1 MTKLSTIGEFGLI
14 NRISK
19 NFTQG
24 LPPEIT
30 GIGDDCAIIPF
41 NDKYALLVTT
51 DMLIEDQHFLKKKI
65 SPYELG
71 YKSLAV
77 NLSDIAAM
85 GGTPENAFL
94 SLGIP
99 VTTEIKWLDE
109 FFRGLKYLA
118 DKSKT
123 LLLGGDIS
131 KSDNKLIINIAVT
144 GKADKSKIKKRNT
157 AKPGDIICVTD
168 FVGDS
173 GGGLKALLNN
183 LPLNK
188 DIKYLVSRHYLPVP
202 SINEGKWFAELPG
215 VHAMIDVSDGIESD
229 IHRILE
235 SSDVGA
241 EIDLDKI
248 PVSETLLKVTEKYNW
263 NKYEIAVNGG
273 EDYCLMLTVENHQFE
288 YVKNNF
294 STLFSKPLFPIGEIT
309 DNRGNLTFKLNNKKI
324 DFSKHGFDHFKNN

>member
-1 MTKLSTIGEFGLI
+1 MTSLSTIGEFGLI
-14 NRISK
+14 NRIRK
-19 NFTQG
+19 NFIKG
-24 LPPEIT
+24 LPPGIT

-41 NDKYALLVTT
+41 NDKEVLLVTT

-85 GGTPENAFL
+85 GGTPEHAFL

-118 DKSKT
+118 NKSNT
-123 LLLGGDIS
+123 FLLGGDIS
-131 KSDNKLIINIAVT
+131 KSADKLIINIAVT
-144 GKADKSKIKKRNT
+144 GRADKSKIKKRNT

-173 GGGLKALLNN
+173 GGGLKALLND
-183 LPLNK
+183 LPVNQ
-188 DIKYLVSRHYLPVP
+188 DIKYLIGRHHLPVP
-202 SINEGKWFAELPG
+202 CLDIGKWLSELPG
-215 VHAMIDVSDGIESD
+215 VHAMIDLSDGIESD
-229 IHRILE
+229 MHRIME
-235 SSDVGA
+235 SSDTGA

-248 PVSETLLKVTEKYNW
+248 PVSETLKKVSEKYNW

-273 EDYCLMLTVENHQFE
+273 EDYCLMLTVENRQFE
-288 YVKNNF
+288 YIKNNF
-294 STLFSKPLFPIGEIT
+294 STHFSKPLYPIGKIT
-309 DNRGNLTFKLNNKKI
+309 DHKGDLTFKLNKKSI
-324 DFSKHGFDHFKNN
+324 DFSKHGFDHFKDN

>member
-1 MTKLSTIGEFGLI
+1 MTKLSAIGEFGLI

-19 NFTQG
+19 NFTKG
-24 LPPEIT
+24 IPPGIT
-30 GIGDDCAIIPF
+30 GIGDDCAIIPY

-51 DMLIEDQHFLKKKI
+51 DMLIEDQHFLKKRI

-99 VTTEIKWLDE
+99 VTTEIEWLDE
-109 FFRGLKYLA
+109 FFKGLKYLA
-118 DKSKT
+118 SKSNT
-123 LLLGGDIS
+123 FLLGGDIS
-131 KSDNKLIINIAVT
+131 KSADKMIINIAVT
-144 GKADKSKIKKRNT
+144 GKADKSKIKKRST

-173 GGGLKALLNN
+173 GGGLKALLND
-183 LPLNK
+183 LPVNK
-188 DIKYLVSRHYLPVP
+188 DIKYLISRHHMPVP
-202 SINEGKWFAELPG
+202 SLDEGKWLSELPG
-215 VHAMIDVSDGIESD
+215 VHAMIDLSDGIESD
-229 IHRILE
+229 IHRIME
-235 SSDVGA
+235 SSHVGA
-241 EIDLDKI
+241 EIERLKKI
-248 PVSETLLKVTEKYNW
+248 SEKYNW

-273 EDYCLMLTVENHQFE
+273 EDYCLMLTIENHQSE
-288 YVKNNF
+288 YIKNNF
-294 STLFSKPLFPIGEIT
+294 STHFSKPLYPVGKIT
-309 DNRGNLTFKLNNKKI
+309 DNRGNLTFKPDNKNI

>member
-14 NRISK
+14 NRIRK

-41 NDKYALLVTT
+41 NDKEALLVTT
-51 DMLIEDQHFLKKKI
+51 DMLIEDQHFLKKRI

-99 VTTEIKWLDE
+99 VTTEIKWMDE

-118 DKSKT
+118 DKSNIF
-123 LLLGGDIS
+123 LLGGDIS
-131 KSDNKLIINIAVT
+131 KSDSKLIINIAVT

-173 GGGLKALLNN
+173 GGGLKALLSN
-183 LPLNK
+183 LPANK
-188 DIKYLVSRHYLPVP
+188 DIKYLISRHHLPVP
-202 SINEGKWFAELPG
+202 NLDEGKWLSELPG

-229 IHRILE
+229 IHRIME

-241 EIDLDKI
+241 EIDLNKI
-248 PVSETLLKVTEKYNW
+248 PVSETLLKVSEKYNW
-263 NKYEIAVNGG
+263 NKYEIAINGG

-288 YVKNNF
+288 YIKNNF
-294 STLFSKPLFPIGEIT
+294 STHFSKPLFPVGKITNNIGIL
-309 DNRGNLTFKLNNKKI
+309 NFKLNKKNI
-324 DFSKHGFDHFKNN
+324 DFSKHGFDHFKDN

>member
-1 MTKLSTIGEFGLI
+1 MTKLSKIGEFGLI
-14 NRISK
+14 NRIRE
-19 NFTQG
+19 NFMQG
-24 LPPEIT
+24 LPSGVT

-41 NDKYALLVTT
+41 NDKDASLVTT
-51 DMLIEDQHFLKKKI
+51 DMLIEDQHFLIDKI

-85 GGTPENAFL
+85 GGIPENAFL

-99 VTTEIKWLDE
+99 ATTDIEWLDE
-109 FFRGLKYLA
+109 FFRGFRYLA
-118 DKSKT
+118 SKT
-123 LLLGGDIS
+123 NTFLLGGDIS
-131 KSDNKLIINIAVT
+131 KSDKKLIINVAVT
-144 GKADKSKIKKRNT
+144 GKAARSKIKKRST

-188 DIKYLVSRHYLPVP
+188 DIKYLISRHHMPVP
-202 SINEGKWFAELPG
+202 NLDEGRWLSELPG

-229 IHRILE
+229 IHRIME

-241 EIDLDKI
+241 EIDLESI
-248 PVSETLLKVTEKYNW
+248 PVSEILLKVSEKHNW

-273 EDYCLMLTVENHQFE
+273 EDYCLMLTVKKHQLE
-288 YVKNNF
+288 YIKNNF
-294 STLFSKPLFPIGEIT
+294 SIHFGKPLYPVGKIT
-309 DNRGNLTFKLNNKKI
+309 NKRGNLTFKLNKKKI
-324 DFSKHGFDHFKNN
+324 DFSKHGFDHFKDN

>member
-1 MTKLSTIGEFGLI
+1 MTKLSAIGEFGLI
-14 NRISK
+14 NRIRK

-24 LPPEIT
+24 LPGEIT
-30 GIGDDCAIIPF
+30 GIGDDCAIIPL
-41 NDKYALLVTT
+41 NHQDALLVTT
-51 DMLIEDQHFLKKKI
+51 DMLIEDQHFLINKI

-99 VTTEIKWLDE
+99 VTTEIEWLDE
-109 FFRGLKYLA
+109 FFRGLKDLA
-118 DKSKT
+118 SKSYT
-123 LLLGGDIS
+123 FLLGGDIS

-144 GKADKSKIKKRNT
+144 GKAVRSKIKKRST

-183 LPLNK
+183 LTVSK
-188 DIKYLVSRHYLPVP
+188 DIKYLIRTHHMPVP
-202 SINEGKWFAELPG
+202 HLDEGKWLSELPG
-215 VHAMIDVSDGIESD
+215 IHAMIDVSDGIESD
-229 IHRILE
+229 IHRIME
-235 SSDVGA
+235 SSGVGA
-241 EIDLDKI
+241 EIDLDRI
-248 PVSETLLKVTEKYNW
+248 PVSETLMRVSEKHKW

-288 YVKNNF
+288 YIKNNF
-294 STLFSKPLFPIGEIT
+294 GIHFSKPLFPIGKIT
-309 DNRGNLTFKLNNKKI
+309 DKKGNLTFKLNNKKI
-324 DFSKHGFDHFKNN
+324 DLSKHGFDHFKDN